1 MAPERTTLDDVC
13 GSVADG
19 ASIDWKTLDTQARDQ
34 DDRDLLAQLKVVSD
48 LASAHRLLPESES
61 THTGPAVV
69 DMPEVQLH
77 RWGRYELVEQLGR
90 GTFGRV
96 YRAWDPDLERF
107 IAIKLIL
114 PIEGVKDAVRD
125 RVLREGRA
133 IAKVSHPNVVSVL
146 SVEVHDGQVGL
157 CMELVKGKTL
167 DEIVRAQGTLGAQ
180 EAAAIG
186 QSVCRALTAV
196 HVANLVHRDIKARNV
211 MRADGGRIVLMDFG
225 AGQVLRDTDK
235 LSRGAVQGTPIY
247 MAPEALAGSPGSI
260 ATDIYSTGVL
270 LYFLVSGRYP
280 YEGATTEAVEQAHIR
295 GERHFVADHRPDLPS
310 AFVGAIEKALD
321 PNPRRRHESASRL
334 MMELI
339 DVVEQIQPEPD
350 ERSPFKEFA
359 AWLMTNSSARL
370 GSYAVAA
377 LLVLLTLGF
386 FISHAYAYLMGLEPA
401 FKTDGPLEWLDWGRL
416 SIVAPLVFMLAVSIV
431 VVLAR
436 EVVSLVR
443 RVSSQADQTLRALG
457 QGAARAVRRLGLTP
471 SSALACTLL
480 LFALVFDWWVIMWH
494 FADLVTATW
503 TPVDSASRSLLA
515 RLSPDNDSE
524 HIAYRQVISLGVL
537 VLAFGLYKAVQ
548 LASSRGE
555 RLRPMLIGGVAA
567 AAAFNLILLD
577 VPYRILWYNESE
589 TVTYA
594 GTPCHILAEAGASAR
609 LFCGSRTPR
618 SVIAPIGEL
627 KDRGPRENIF
637 KQFTVP

>member
-235 LSRGAVQGTPIY
+235 LSRGGVQGTPIY
-247 MAPEALAGSPGSI
+247 MAPEALAGSPGSV

-270 LYFLVSGRYP
+270 CNSSSAG
-280 YEGATTEAVEQAHIR
+280 GIR
-295 GERHFVADHRPDLPS
+295 T
-310 AFVGAIEKALD
+310 KA
-321 PNPRRRHESASRL
+321 PRPRRSSRRTSGASATSSPTIVPTCRPPSSARSRKRSIRIRAARHESASRL

-377 LLVLLTLGF
+377 LLVLVTLGF

-401 FKTDGPLEWLDWGRL
+401 FKTDGPLQWLDWGRL

-436 EVVSLVR
+436 EIVSLVR
-443 RVSSQADQTLRALG
+443 RVSSRADQTLRALG
-457 QGAARAVRRLGLTP
+457 EGAARAVRRLGLTP
-471 SSALACTLL
+471 SSALACALL

-494 FADLVTATW
+494 FPDLVSATW

-524 HIAYRQVISLGVL
+524 HVAYRQVISLGVL

-594 GTPCHILAEAGASAR
+594 GTPCHILAEAGGSAR